1 MKKELKKRR
10 KKGRKSIRRSNVSM
24 TKSACMRMRM
34 RMYSATIFAER
45 VLELVEAG
53 KRIKRG

>member
-1 MKKELKKRR
+1 MKKEIKKRR
-10 KKGRKSIRRSNVSM
+10 KKGRKSIRRPNVSM
-24 TKSACMRMRM
+24 TKSACIRM